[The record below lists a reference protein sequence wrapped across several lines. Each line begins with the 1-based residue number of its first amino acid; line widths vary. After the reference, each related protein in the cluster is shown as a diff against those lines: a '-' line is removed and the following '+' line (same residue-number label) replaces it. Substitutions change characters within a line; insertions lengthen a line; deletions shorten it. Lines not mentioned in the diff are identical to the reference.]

1 MLVIDQDSRPA
12 CRREDRRP
20 GHIQVSFPEPSGAAI
35 SPRLQ
40 LGCAGPLLALRLAP
54 GPSSESLQGRNPREI
69 GQAARRAM
77 GIWRQWI
84 ERLPVAAVAGRQFG
98 RLGLSSER

>member
-40 LGCAGPLLALRLAP
+40 LGCAGIV
-54 GPSSESLQGRNPREI
+54 SKHREHPY
-69 GQAARRAM
+69 RASH
-77 GIWRQWI
+77 RSF
-84 ERLPVAAVAGRQFG
+84 L
-98 RLGLSSER
+98 